1 MYFMMSIDC
10 ETLQFAVEDA
20 VIAQFDTYLVSNCF
34 LLAID
39 IMYFQNTY
47 ILSLFTVFVVINSFP
62 LPFRFLKA
70 ENYSIMT
77 LLTAIYQVDSVK

>member
-1 MYFMMSIDC
+1 MMSIDC

-34 LLAID
+34 LLPID

-62 LPFRFLKA
+62 VPFRFLKTGK
-70 ENYSIMT
+70 YSIMC
-77 LLTAIYQVDSVK
+77 LLTQSNAKGEPK